1 MIVREGLHQLDGSS
15 RYFGEELFK
24 IAAERTRG
32 EDFSAG
38 LAASL
43 QESGAE
49 AARAFREL
57 RAFLLASFVESEKEG
72 KVTLRPPFR
81 RDRFAAGEEEYAWR
95 VRNVLRVEEP
105 VASLYE
111 RAARLVANERERL
124 IGAARRVAAR
134 RGLDLPWTTAGERS
148 ASTRRVFSELAKE
161 SPQNDAELL
170 GWFRD
175 RCDKLVAFARRN
187 GMFDIPEGYRLDVV
201 PTPPTLEKSLDG
213 GSYFPAPPFKASGV
227 GRLYLNPTHG
237 DREKLKR
244 SNRSAIADDAVHEG
258 FPGHDWHFK
267 VMTRYRS
274 EIPPVRWLTPD
285 EVEGSSSAWVDSMA
299 VEGWAHY
306 AETLMAE
313 PQPKG
318 REGYYSPEESLYVLR
333 GALYRNLRVRID
345 IGLHTGRLSYDD
357 AVDLFSET
365 TDFLPGSCRDAKRS
379 SEKRASCDSAESA
392 IYRYSKWP
400 TQAITYRLGKERILA
415 MREEALKIVPGKEG
429 EKRFHLLYMR
439 HGPVPPDLFR
449 GALLEEMRRGAEKS
463 PPS

>member
-1 MIVREGLHQLDGSS
+1 
-15 RYFGEELFK
+15 
-24 IAAERTRG
+24 
-32 EDFSAG
+32 
-38 LAASL
+38 
-43 QESGAE
+43 
-49 AARAFREL
+49 
-57 RAFLLASFVESEKEG
+57 
-72 KVTLRPPFR
+72 
-81 RDRFAAGEEEYAWR
+81 
-95 VRNVLRVEEP
+95 
-105 VASLYE
+105 
-111 RAARLVANERERL
+111 
-124 IGAARRVAAR
+124 
-134 RGLDLPWTTAGERS
+134 
-148 ASTRRVFSELAKE
+148 
-161 SPQNDAELL
+161 
-170 GWFRD
+170 
-175 RCDKLVAFARRN
+175 
-187 GMFDIPEGYRLDVV
+187 
-201 PTPPTLEKSLDG
+201 
-213 GSYFPAPPFKASGV
+213 
-227 GRLYLNPTHG
+227 
-237 DREKLKR
+237 
-244 SNRSAIADDAVHEG
+244 
-258 FPGHDWHFK
+258 
-267 VMTRYRS
+267 
-274 EIPPVRWLTPD
+274 
-285 EVEGSSSAWVDSMA
+285 MA